1 MGAVDLGTLVIA
13 EEPLRLIL
21 ELEERGLVL
30 SQVVGNLRV
39 SNKDGTPPELTDE
52 DRNRIKRWKGQLLQ
66 IVEWVNAREAETLS
80 PLKGPLTELRPS
92 ARKSKSKARD
102 AE

>member
-1 MGAVDLGTLVIA
+1 MGVVDLGTLVIA

-30 SQVVGNLRV
+30 TQVVGNLRV

-52 DRNRIKRWKGQLLQ
+52 DRNRIKRWKLHLLQ
-66 IVEWVNAREAETLS
+66 IVDWVTAREAITLS
-80 PLKGPLTELRPS
+80 PLTELTPPVKKG
-92 ARKSKSKARD
+92 KSKR
-102 AE
+102 